1 MRVAERPLET
11 EAVRHWETILT
22 PHFDI
27 EHEVTGRSP
36 HGKRYRIDMLL
47 HPTFNWP
54 SGGRH
59 PIGFE
64 IKRPHPSV
72 AEFTKAVGQA
82 VDYAQAQWH
91 TTRSPAAI
99 RIYVAVFDPYTSDQ
113 RPSERFFLDRL
124 AGRLNVAFIRPHPQR
139 VIDLRTSGERR
150 WSLNGGP
157 SHAAFSA
164 IPKDGSR

>member
-22 PHFDI
+22 PHFHI
-27 EHEVTGRSP
+27 EHEVPGRSVR
-36 HGKRYRIDMLL
+36 GKRYRIDMLL
-47 HPTFNWP
+47 HPKFDWP

-64 IKRPHPSV
+64 IKRPHPSI

-82 VDYAQAQWH
+82 VDYAQAEWQS
-91 TTRSPAAI
+91 RSAQQPL
-99 RIYVAVFDPYTSDQ
+99 RVYVAVFDTYTDDQ
-113 RPSERFFLDRL
+113 RPGERFFLDRL
-124 AGRLNVAFIRPHPQR
+124 AGRLNVAFIRPHPWR

-157 SHAAFSA
+157 SGAAFSA

>member
-1 MRVAERPLET
+1 MRVDERPLEAV
-11 EAVRHWETILT
+11 AVRNWATILA
-22 PHFDI
+22 PHFHI
-27 EHEVTGRSP
+27 EHEVPGRSMR
-36 HGKRYRIDMLL
+36 GTRYRIDMML
-47 HPTFNWP
+47 HPKFDWP

-64 IKRPHPSV
+64 IKRPQPSI

-82 VDYAQAQWH
+82 VDYAQAEWQSQ
-91 TTRSPAAI
+91 RFPQPV
-99 RIYVAVFDPYTSDQ
+99 RVYVAVFDTYTTSDTT
-113 RPSERFFLDRL
+113 ERFFLDRL
-124 AGRLNVAFIRPHPQR
+124 TGRLNVAFVRPHPRR

-157 SHAAFSA
+157 SGAAFSA